1 MVWQAAP
8 LMMGDLATYSPSSA
22 QEIFSLGS
30 LPFIGNRTRL
40 TNKDRPYVDEN
51 E

>member
-8 LMMGDLATYSPSSA
+8 LMMGDFATYSPSSA
-22 QEIFSLGS
+22 QGRFSLGS
-30 LPFIGNRTRL
+30 VTFVRDRTRR